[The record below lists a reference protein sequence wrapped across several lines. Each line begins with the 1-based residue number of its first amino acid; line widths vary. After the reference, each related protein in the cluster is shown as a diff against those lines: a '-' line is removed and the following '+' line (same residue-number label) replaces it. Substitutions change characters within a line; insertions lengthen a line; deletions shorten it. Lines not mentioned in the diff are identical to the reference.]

1 MVVHIITTGHDK
13 FKISSGTS
21 VLVASLPMNP
31 LKCVK
36 LSQAFQISKRNSM
49 LQNVVKIT
57 YLLLLLL
64 LLLLMLCPR
73 ACTYVCMYG
82 LGIYES
88 YLKQFSTQGAEYLTK
103 CENAICIIN
112 ATAVD

>member
-1 MVVHIITTGHDK
+1 
-13 FKISSGTS
+13 
-21 VLVASLPMNP
+21 
-31 LKCVK
+31 
-36 LSQAFQISKRNSM
+36 
-49 LQNVVKIT
+49 
-57 YLLLLLL
+57 
-64 LLLLMLCPR
+64 MLCPR

-112 ATAVD
+112 ATAVDWPCQIVLLNNIYKKDNKSLAVFLHHRTEEHSVQ